1 MSGPDT
7 RRAVLLVYGTRPEAI
22 KVSPVVKELARHGA
36 LRPVVAVT
44 GQHREMLDQLNRVFG
59 IEPDFDLNIISP
71 GQTLFG
77 ITVKALTGLE
87 QIVRDVDPAALVVQG
102 DTTTAFAAALAGFY
116 QQVPV
121 VHLEAGLR
129 TSNRYNPFPEEMNR
143 RLASQLADVHLAPTS
158 EAKANLLAED
168 VPAERITITGN
179 TVIDALYEV
188 TSQVR
193 AVHDPQFGRFL
204 EEAGDRKVLLV
215 TSHRRESWGD
225 PMRSTAAAV
234 AELARLFPELRVLLP
249 AHRNPIVR
257 DAIVPF
263 LEGLSNVT
271 VTEPLEYPDFCR
283 ALQRSTVVLTD
294 SGGVQEEAPSLGKP
308 VLVLRDT
315 TERPEAVRAGVA
327 KLVGTDQARIVAEVS
342 QLLTDRIA
350 YDAMAQHRNPY
361 GDGLAARRSVEA
373 IAAFLGL
380 GPRPE
385 EFRAHQDASQI
396 LNGAA
401 QAEDAS
407 RAFGSAVPAPAEG

>member
-1 MSGPDT
+1 
-7 RRAVLLVYGTRPEAI
+7 
-22 KVSPVVKELARHGA
+22 
-36 LRPVVAVT
+36 
-44 GQHREMLDQLNRVFG
+44 
-59 IEPDFDLNIISP
+59 
-71 GQTLFG
+71 
-77 ITVKALTGLE
+77 
-87 QIVRDVDPAALVVQG
+87 
-102 DTTTAFAAALAGFY
+102 
-116 QQVPV
+116 
-121 VHLEAGLR
+121 
-129 TSNRYNPFPEEMNR
+129 MNR

-385 EFRAHQDASQI
+385 EFRAHQDAGQI